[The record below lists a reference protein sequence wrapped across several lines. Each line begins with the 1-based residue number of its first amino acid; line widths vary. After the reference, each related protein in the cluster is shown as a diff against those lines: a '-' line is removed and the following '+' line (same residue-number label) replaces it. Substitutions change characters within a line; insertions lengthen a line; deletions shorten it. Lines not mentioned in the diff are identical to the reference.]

1 MNRLGGT
8 KETREAMLYSISH
21 RMGINWIAVDGDDG
35 YTPEDDRLVLIN
47 VEYCPVCDVGRYIE
61 GKWHLGDNDEP
72 MNRRFK
78 VTAWMPVP
86 LPYEIV
92 KKDCGGYDE

>member
-1 MNRLGGT
+1 MNRLGSS
-8 KETREAMLYSISH
+8 KETREAILYNISH

-61 GKWHLGDNDEP
+61 GKWHFGDNDDP
-72 MNRRFK
+72 MSSRFK
-78 VTAWMPVP
+78 VTAWMPIP

-92 KKDCGGYDE
+92 KRDCGGYDE